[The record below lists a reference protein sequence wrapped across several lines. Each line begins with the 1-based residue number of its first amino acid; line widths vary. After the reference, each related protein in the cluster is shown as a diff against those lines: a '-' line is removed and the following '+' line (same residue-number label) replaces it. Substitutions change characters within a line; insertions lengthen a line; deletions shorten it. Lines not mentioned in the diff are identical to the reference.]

1 MPRQKSLVTVI
12 REMVKTEIAQA
23 FHAAAETSSIE
34 EASRTRRAMSLV
46 VSQVTAQSSRGC
58 VPMGPSRTR

>member
-23 FHAAAETSSIE
+23 FQSLLGTGSAKKT
-34 EASRTRRAMSLV
+34 RTRRRRR
-46 VSQVTAQSSRGC
+46 RG
-58 VPMGPSRTR
+58 PGRPPKRRGGRRAAEQ

>member
-23 FHAAAETSSIE
+23 FQSLLGTGAAKKKRRGRRRGPGRPPKRRGGRRKSAE
-34 EASRTRRAMSLV
+34 
-46 VSQVTAQSSRGC
+46 
-58 VPMGPSRTR
+58 